1 LYSGFVFPIVHDKA
15 NELPTTNINPQTL
28 ANALDIGFI
37 FLVINTPTGIL
48 TIADKSKPRLNH
60 NK

>member
-1 LYSGFVFPIVHDKA
+1 VQVKA
-15 NELPTTNINPQTL
+15 NELPTTNINPHTL
-28 ANALDIGFI
+28 ANALEIGFI

-48 TIADKSKPRLNH
+48 TIADNSKPRLNH